1 MFTLRGARARLGRIT
16 LSLALAAASLS
27 ITGIGLASP
36 ADAAGAPLSCDGGT
50 IYSYQRGTTGS
61 DRTTTGS
68 VYALNTSTVGGATVA
83 ATLVTRVPSGGFANA
98 LGITKG
104 GTAMYAVNQ
113 STSARNSAVI
123 HGYNTSTQRW
133 TQCHVEERVG
143 LRGADAGGAGAR
155 PQSVTPCDY
164 PARSGVV
171 VALGCRGGCTRH
183 ARLMRA

>member
-1 MFTLRGARARLGRIT
+1 MKSTIGARRLDSGELRGARARLGRIT

-36 ADAAGAPLSCDGGT
+36 ADAAGTPLSCDGGT

-98 LGITKG
+98 LGITTG

-113 STSARNSAVI
+113 FDIGTEFGSHS
-123 HGYNTSTQRW
+123 
-133 TQCHVEERVG
+133 
-143 LRGADAGGAGAR
+143 RGQHQYAA
-155 PQSVTPCDY
+155 
-164 PARSGVV
+164 
-171 VALGCRGGCTRH
+171 
-183 ARLMRA
+183 